1 MDRKSNRFFETM
13 KKSFQ
18 DAEEYE
24 FTERGTPAILVRNEV
39 KSPPATSPGNTSRQ
53 TRQLCLHLSVRF
65 QFMTRLTVDNHM
77 SSSNHIK
84 LAPQHL
90 DTIKALADETHR
102 PVEEVDKIYSETF
115 EKLNSGARIKD
126 YLIVLTCKEVRDE
139 LRKSNSLSWRL

>member
-1 MDRKSNRFFETM
+1 
-13 KKSFQ
+13 
-18 DAEEYE
+18 
-24 FTERGTPAILVRNEV
+24 
-39 KSPPATSPGNTSRQ
+39 
-53 TRQLCLHLSVRF
+53 
-65 QFMTRLTVDNHM
+65 M